1 MYWPHI
7 FGDMCYVLNFITG
20 KYSTPSPSN
29 CRPQSPQKTG
39 GHSNLLFVLALLP
52 VIGLGVAIYLCARR
66 ANYWKGNAAI
76 ATAGGLGLITI
87 AAALM
92 VVITPII
99 FCLRYL
105 YQLLRQLPAHCCGS
119 SHQIEI

>member
-1 MYWPHI
+1 MLAPYFWR
-7 FGDMCYVLNFITG
+7 YVLCSQFHHWEIFNTL
-20 KYSTPSPSN
+20 SHN

>member
-1 MYWPHI
+1 MLCPQFHHREI
-7 FGDMCYVLNFITG
+7 FNTLSQQLPPPI
-20 KYSTPSPSN
+20 P
-29 CRPQSPQKTG
+29 PQKTG

-105 YQLLRQLPAHCCGS
+105 YQLLCQLPAHCCGS